1 MRKSLFL
8 LLLSSL
14 ILFSALQAQERCS
27 LEPYLKGRDLFDK
40 KDWEA
45 AEVQLKL
52 AEEQAFNEQNTLCWI
67 QSTGLQAFWYSR
79 TGNLEKS
86 IGLLDSYLEKS
97 NSFPNIS
104 EFANE
109 FGWYYIIK
117 ARNLTYLGAHQ
128 EARATLKAGKEW
140 FEQFIGKRSEEEDK
154 VLLGSLMTSIY
165 PNYAQAL
172 EKVGALEEGLD
183 YVSQSFDYA
192 EKNEV
197 SQSVT
202 KTILLTYGAILEQL
216 GRYDEAL
223 DFNQK
228 ALESPHIS
236 PSIKGGLF
244 LNSGTILY
252 FQDELAQALGMVNNA
267 LATYRSSPEPTLR
280 QQSESYILLGLIYQK
295 MGDLS
300 KAYKSFEQ
308 SEELGTLNFHT
319 SNNPL
324 SAKALTYLGNLML
337 VKGTYQEAQLF
348 FQESLR
354 RSLPSFSPTHISELP
369 DSSLLVNNMEVWEA
383 LVGKATSLA
392 LTHDYSSALQH
403 FILLDQQD
411 ESLRLSYEYESTK
424 LRATAKSKGYYEEAI
439 RTARILYDQ
448 TKDKTYLAQAFAFAE
463 KSKAWVLWEAI
474 NQSQAK
480 VNAGIPDSML
490 NQERSL
496 ELQLA
501 NLERNIRFEQEETDP
516 DGDLIEEWER
526 EKREIHLELNRLT
539 DQFEA
544 SYPKYYQS
552 KYNLDLVSFEEVQRQ
567 LGEEEAL
574 LEYFWGDSSLFI
586 FCIRHDRELFRE
598 LPMHEPLRTAVYTLQ
613 SLVGDQASF
622 SGNIANA
629 WEQFDAGSGEL
640 YTYLW
645 KPALDLLDSGISVRI
660 IPDGELTRIPFD
672 LLVSPSQVLT
682 LGSSSKKHPASGKPV
697 GRRPYLIYD
706 YTISYDFSATIHEQ
720 ITIEESKNPLK
731 CLGIAPTF
739 SGDTR
744 LGLSEVE
751 DNFKGINAIKNLVAG
766 KYYEGKSAS
775 KANFLASYEQY
786 GILHFAT
793 HGGMDINDYQNSW
806 LAFTEVQ
813 GKPDEGYLR
822 AAEIYQLQDISARLA
837 VLAAC
842 ETGIGK
848 LQKGEGLMSLA
859 RAFAYAG
866 CPALVSS
873 LWRVP
878 ANTTNQLL
886 PDFYSGLKQGLSK
899 SDALRQAKLRYLEN
913 HAGIWEFPYFWASF
927 ISTGDQSALVL
938 AQPRTFPFDW
948 RGIVALAFILLISLL
963 FIRQKARK

>member
-1 MRKSLFL
+1 MSKRL
-8 LLLSSL
+8 LLLLLISS

-27 LEPYLKGRDLFDK
+27 LASYLKGRDLFDK

-45 AEVQLKL
+45 AESQLQL
-52 AEEQAFNEQNTLCWI
+52 AEEQAFREKNTLCWI

-140 FEQFIGKRSEEEDK
+140 FEQFIGNGPEEEDK
-154 VLLGSLMTSIY
+154 ILLSTLMTSVY
-165 PNYAQAL
+165 PDYAQAL

-192 EKNEV
+192 KNNKV
-197 SQSVT
+197 SPSVT

-216 GRYDEAL
+216 GRYEEAL
-223 DFNQK
+223 AFNQE
-228 ALESPHIS
+228 ALQSSTLS

-244 LNSGTILY
+244 LNSGAILY
-252 FQDELAQALGMVNNA
+252 FQGELSKALGMADSA
-267 LATYRSSPEPTLR
+267 LANYRISSDPTYR
-280 QQSESYILLGLIYQK
+280 QQSEAYILLGLIHQK
-295 MGDLS
+295 LGDIT
-300 KAYKSFEQ
+300 KAQASFTR
-308 SEELGTLNFHT
+308 SEELGALHFGNPK
-319 SNNPL
+319 NPL
-324 SAKALTYLGNLML
+324 SAKALNYLGNLML
-337 VKGTYQEAQLF
+337 DQEANQKAQVF
-348 FQESLR
+348 FQESLK
-354 RSLPSFSPTHISELP
+354 RSLPTFSPENIAKLP
-369 DSSLLVNNMEVWEA
+369 DSFLLANNMEVWEA

-392 LTHDYSSALQH
+392 YTHNYPAALQH
-403 FILLDQQD
+403 FVLLDQLD

-424 LRATAKSKGYYEEAI
+424 LRATAKSRGYYEEAI
-439 RTARILYDQ
+439 RTAKNLYDD
-448 TKDKTYLAQAFAFAE
+448 TGNKTYLAQAFAFAE

-490 NQERSL
+490 NLERGF
-496 ELQLA
+496 ELQIA
-501 NLERNIRFEQEETDP
+501 NLERNLRFEEEKENTDRE
-516 DGDLIEEWER
+516 LIEEWER
-526 EKREIHLELNRLT
+526 TKRGIQLELNRLT

-552 KYNLDLVSFEEVQRQ
+552 KYNLDLVSFDEVQQQ
-567 LGEEEAL
+567 LGKEEAL

-586 FCIRHDRELFRE
+586 FCIRQDQELFRE
-598 LPMHEPLRTAVYTLQ
+598 LPMQQSLRTAVSNLQ
-613 SLVGDQASF
+613 NLVGDQASF
-622 SGNIANA
+622 AGNIAVA
-629 WEQFDAGSGEL
+629 WEQFDAASEDL
-640 YTYLW
+640 YKYLW
-645 KPALDLLDSGISVRI
+645 KPVIDLLDSGTFVRI

-672 LLVSPSQVLT
+672 LLVSPREVMT
-682 LGSSSKKHPASGKPV
+682 LGSSSEKLPTGRNPV
-697 GRRPYLIYD
+697 GRRHYLIYD
-706 YTISYDFSATIHEQ
+706 YPISYDFSATIHEQ
-720 ITIEESKNPLK
+720 ISTAGPKNPLK
-731 CLGIAPTF
+731 CLGVAPTF

-751 DNFKGINAIKNLVAG
+751 DNFRGLDAIKNLVAG
-766 KYYEGKSAS
+766 KFFKGESAS
-775 KANFLASYEQY
+775 KANFLDTYDQY

-793 HGGMDINDYQNSW
+793 HGGMDVDDYQNSW
-806 LAFTEVQ
+806 LAFTQVPGE
-813 GKPDEGYLR
+813 PEEGYLR
-822 AAEIYQLQDISARLA
+822 AAEIYQLQGISARLA

-848 LQKGEGLMSLA
+848 LQEGEGLMSLA

-866 CPALVSS
+866 CPSLVSS

-886 PDFYSGLKQGLSK
+886 PDFYLGLERGLSK
-899 SDALRQAKLRYLEN
+899 SDALRQAKLSYLEE
-913 HAGIWEFPYFWASF
+913 HTGIWEFPYFWAAF
-927 ISTGDQSALVL
+927 ISTGDQSSLVL
-938 AQPRTFPFDW
+938 ASPQAFPFDW
-948 RGIVALAFILLISLL
+948 KGAIALLVILLLAL
-963 FIRQKARK
+963 FFLRKKARN